1 MRRSEGD
8 VYAFSV
14 AQERVEGNS
23 LRRAD
28 RPREGGKPTFGWG
41 KHSVRLYAGR
51 IRRGRAP
58 TPPAPEGEEKG
69 SRMQKKTEIV
79 TARMTPKVKQQ
90 LQQRAQDAN
99 MTLTDYLCICGLGQE
114 IVRVEGLDAVLSEL
128 KAQGRNIN
136 QLTTLANMGRLTIL
150 RSDELIDKYT
160 NL

>member
-41 KHSVRLYAGR
+41 KHSIRLYAGR

-58 TPPAPEGEEKG
+58 TPPKGVPAKSKILWGEE
-69 SRMQKKTEIV
+69 
-79 TARMTPKVKQQ
+79 A
-90 LQQRAQDAN
+90 QRN
-99 MTLTDYLCICGLGQE
+99 E
-114 IVRVEGLDAVLSEL
+114 
-128 KAQGRNIN
+128 
-136 QLTTLANMGRLTIL
+136 
-150 RSDELIDKYT
+150 
-160 NL
+160 